1 MENETISVPSRR
13 RFLNW
18 LLGGALFSV
27 TGSFL
32 YAVARFLS
40 PPKARAGSGSQ
51 EVPVVLKKDLPP
63 GRSMKFRYG
72 TYPAILI
79 NLNGELFAYGA
90 ICTHL
95 ACIAHYKDVKGCA
108 MDMPDEEIHC
118 VCHAGHYDLR
128 TGNVLSGPPPSPLPR
143 LKIAERGEQIVALG
157 WENPD
162 YVARLTTYK
171 I

>member
-1 MENETISVPSRR
+1 MENGFISAPSRR

-18 LLGGALFSV
+18 LLGGAVLSV
-27 TGSFL
+27 AGSTL
-32 YAVARFLS
+32 YAVARFLFPS
-40 PPKARAGSGSQ
+40 KARASSGNQ
-51 EVPVVLKKDLPP
+51 EVPVVLKKDLPS
-63 GRSMKFRYG
+63 GRSIKFRYG
-72 TYPAILI
+72 NYPAILI

-128 TGNVLSGPPPSPLPR
+128 TGNVLSGPPPSPLPK

-157 WENPD
+157 WENPE